1 MLVADP
7 DRIIFVIPVPCNAFL
22 LHEELMY
29 VSTKEL
35 PHCLLVMG
43 KMPLA
48 EVSFVTQESLVV
60 RNDVCASSSTSPP
73 SLNPGKIQLSPLIKV
88 FAPSVI
94 SGCLMTDNI

>member
-1 MLVADP
+1 
-7 DRIIFVIPVPCNAFL
+7 
-22 LHEELMY
+22 MY

-60 RNDVCASSSTSPP
+60 RDDVCTPLPPLLLPSTLEKS
-73 SLNPGKIQLSPLIKV
+73 NPHTNK
-88 FAPSVI
+88 SVCAI
-94 SGCLMTDNI
+94 CHFWVSDVC